1 MQKTYFRK
9 DINGLRALAV
19 LSVVI
24 FHFNRDYLPGGFIG
38 VDIFFVISGFL
49 MTSII
54 FRGLLN
60 NNFSYTQFL
69 YSRVKRILPALM
81 CIISILI
88 LFGFLFLEPMSY
100 LSLGKHSFYSLLFS
114 SNIVYWLESGYF
126 DVNSNN
132 KFLLH
137 TWSLSVEWQFYMIYP
152 LVLLVLNR
160 LFSLHVVKFFCI
172 VIFLISFILSLYFS
186 FHTPSFSYFI
196 LTSRVWELV
205 IGGLA
210 FIYPIKYGNKLR
222 YTLTILGLSLILIS
236 FFTINYETSWPG
248 YMALLPVIGTY
259 LCILSGKD
267 SLFSLPPL
275 QILGKY
281 SYSIYLVHWPFL
293 VILNIFNTRIGFF
306 YYFIITF
313 ILSAILFN
321 SIESKRTFGKKYTL
335 YYSVLLIISYLVSL
349 NGAGFRV
356 PSQFQYSP
364 SDYHNKFYGGTGYIG
379 DGLPYNYNE
388 TNKNKFIISG
398 DSFSRQYSNYLSH
411 KNISLTTIFTDWCFS
426 SDRYLSTQGDA
437 HHKTV
442 CSDRYNNFIIELD
455 KNPTANV
462 IYSQNWDA
470 YILKNKSTGN
480 IINSSELSGEI
491 ISEIVSKGGKE
502 RKYIIIGLPPK
513 TKSYSYYQ
521 CMARKSLPINKLVTN
536 TECPASFTAN
546 SNEINLA
553 LKNKLEA
560 NPNVIFIDPYDAL
573 CQNNKCRLIDDNG
586 YPIYSDDAHLSIYGA
601 ELVGNKLL
609 NKFLQ

>member
-172 VIFLISFILSLYFS
+172 VIFLISFIFSLYFS
-186 FHTPSFSYFI
+186 FYTPSFSYFI

-210 FIYPIKYGNKLR
+210 FIYPIKYGNKSR
-222 YTLTILGLSLILIS
+222 YMLTILGLSLIFIS

-267 SLFSLPPL
+267 SLFLLPPL

-293 VILNIFNTRIGFF
+293 VILNIFNASIGFF

-398 DSFSRQYSNYLSH
+398 DSFSRQYSNYLFH
-411 KNISLTTIFTDWCFS
+411 KDISFTTIFTDGCFS
-426 SDRYLSTQGDA
+426 SDSYLSTQGDV

-442 CSDRYNNFIIELD
+442 CSDRYNNFIIEMD

-470 YILKNKSTGN
+470 YVLKNKSTGN
-480 IINSSELSGEI
+480 IMNSSELSEEI

-513 TKSYSYYQ
+513 VENYSYYQ
-521 CMARKSLPINKLVTN
+521 CMARKSLPINRLVTN

-546 SNEINLA
+546 SNEINLV
-553 LKNKLEA
+553 LKNTLEA